1 MMKVIMVEPGYEAR
15 RVNIEGSLENLQAI
29 VGGYIQA
36 LYPWDDPVAVLVDE
50 DGKFQGYLPNRVLF
64 DEDDEPY
71 DLLVGTFLIVGLT
84 EDDFGSLSDEL
95 AEKYL
100 EKFRYPERFLRLP
113 DGHVLMLR
121 ADGTK
126 KQII

>member
-15 RVNIEGSLENLQAI
+15 RVNIEDSLENLQAI

-50 DGKFQGYLPNRVLF
+50 DGYLPNRVLF
-64 DEDDEPY
+64 DEDDETY

-113 DGHVLMLR
+113 DGHVLMFR